1 MTQMKSLTKLFLFCT
16 FPVVVLGGFVQPV
29 CFGGSRIRTTNGQHA
44 FYMTTRRGVND
55 DDIDEDGVVAAYAG
69 SRRDLI
75 QSCASVAFLTVA
87 VVGGN
92 SAMAEAAT
100 TAAPSTE
107 EDLMFEQF
115 AKSLHTGG
123 SSSVTTGSTPEPQ
136 RWPASPSPLPTA
148 KKNAAELTM
157 PDNSPPAL
165 TLEDAMK
172 EASKKKNVG
181 PRTHG

>member
-1 MTQMKSLTKLFLFCT
+1 
-16 FPVVVLGGFVQPV
+16 
-29 CFGGSRIRTTNGQHA
+29 
-44 FYMTTRRGVND
+44 MTTRRGVNN
-55 DDIDEDGVVAAYAG
+55 DDIDEDDGVVAAYAG
-69 SRRDLI
+69 SRRDML
-75 QSCASVAFLTVA
+75 QSCASVAFLTAA

-92 SAMAEAAT
+92 SAMAEAAA
-100 TAAPSTE
+100 AAPSTD

-123 SSSVTTGSTPEPQ
+123 SSVPEPQ